1 MKDLLKRAGFTSIL
15 SSLVF
20 LLLGILLVVNPDAMV
35 QAVSYVIG
43 VLLIAI
49 GIVKVIS
56 YFTSKDDYLFY
67 DYRLIYGALCI
78 ILGILVTVSGN
89 AIASFFR
96 IIIGIWIILSGIA
109 RLDLSV
115 RLKGADTGYWILSLL
130 LSILILVAGV
140 YLMFAP
146 GTILVTLGV
155 ILIAYSIMD
164 IIESIIF
171 MCNMNKLLK

>member
-35 QAVSYVIG
+35 QAISYVIG

-78 ILGILVTVSGN
+78 SLGIQGTVIS
-89 AIASFFR
+89 
-96 IIIGIWIILSGIA
+96 
-109 RLDLSV
+109 
-115 RLKGADTGYWILSLL
+115 
-130 LSILILVAGV
+130 
-140 YLMFAP
+140 
-146 GTILVTLGV
+146 
-155 ILIAYSIMD
+155 YSI
-164 IIESIIF
+164 SS
-171 MCNMNKLLK
+171 